1 MIDAVIVK
9 QGTRPSRVPEKK
21 GGFWMETRQTMEL
34 KEKDANRESEYPEMR
49 FGIQAVERGFITSSD
64 LREVISIQAMEKKYR
79 GKHRFI
85 GRILFDQGLLSI
97 SQIDEV
103 LESMGKGPALG
114 LK

>member
-1 MIDAVIVK
+1 MEI
-9 QGTRPSRVPEKK
+9 RPD
-21 GGFWMETRQTMEL
+21 MEL
-34 KEKDANRESEYPEMR
+34 KEKDEHREGAYPEMR
-49 FGIQAVERGFITSSD
+49 FGIQAVERGFITSSN
-64 LREVISIQAMEKKYR
+64 LTEVMSIQAMERKFK

-85 GRILFDQGLLSI
+85 GRILFEQGLISI

>member
-1 MIDAVIVK
+1 
-9 QGTRPSRVPEKK
+9 
-21 GGFWMETRQTMEL
+21 METRQAMKF

-49 FGIQAVERGFITSSD
+49 FGVQAVERGFITSSN
-64 LREVISIQAMEKKYR
+64 LTEVMSIQAMEKKSK

-85 GRILFDQGLLSI
+85 GRILFDQGLISI

-114 LK
+114 LKRY

>member
-1 MIDAVIVK
+1 MERK
-9 QGTRPSRVPEKK
+9 QVEK
-21 GGFWMETRQTMEL
+21 
-34 KEKDANRESEYPEMR
+34 R
-49 FGIQAVERGFITSSD
+49 FGTSAVERGFITSEN
-64 LREVISIQAMEKKYR
+64 LTEVVSIQEIENKYK

-85 GRILFDQGLLSI
+85 GRILLEQGLISI

>member
-1 MIDAVIVK
+1 MEREHA
-9 QGTRPSRVPEKK
+9 EK
-21 GGFWMETRQTMEL
+21 
-34 KEKDANRESEYPEMR
+34 R
-49 FGIQAVERGFITSSD
+49 FGISAVERGFITSKN
-64 LREVISIQAMEKKYR
+64 LTEVVSIQEMESKLK

-85 GRILFDQGLLSI
+85 GRILLDQGLISI